1 MIEADPDNTLE
12 SNADPGA
19 EPGVLALIEAVLLA
33 SARPLD
39 VATLAA
45 ATLVSREAV
54 EECIPDLE
62 ARYSPSGSGIVLR
75 HVAGGFQLATNPA
88 CAGAVE
94 RLRGES
100 RPAPL
105 SGAATEAIAA
115 VLYFGPLTRAAI
127 SASRGV
133 NSDAVVRGL
142 VDRGLLSEVGSD
154 SDTPGSP
161 ATLDVTERLL
171 VAAGASSRDDFP
183 DLESLVDR
191 EELDRVRE
199 KVAGSS
205 QSAEPANSPESA
217 GENTPASTIPEGP
230 ESEAE

>member
-1 MIEADPDNTLE
+1 MIEPEPDN
-12 SNADPGA
+12 SARPDA
-19 EPGVLALIEAVLLA
+19 AALVEAVLFA

-45 ATLVSREAV
+45 ATHLSRQEV
-54 EECIPDLE
+54 EDCMPDLQS
-62 ARYSPSGSGIVLR
+62 RYSPPEAGIVLR
-75 HVAGGFQLATNPA
+75 HVARGFQLATNPA

-105 SGAATEAIAA
+105 SGAATEALAA

-133 NSDAVVRGL
+133 NSDAVVRSL
-142 VDRGLLSEVGSD
+142 MDRGLLAEVGSD

-171 VAAGASSRDDFP
+171 VAAGASSRDDLP
-183 DLESLVDR
+183 DLETLVDR

-199 KVAGSS
+199 KVAGSAQPT
-205 QSAEPANSPESA
+205 QSLQPEA
-217 GENTPASTIPEGP
+217 MPGP
-230 ESEAE
+230 QDEAD

>member
-1 MIEADPDNTLE
+1 MTEPEPDN
-12 SNADPGA
+12 NAPPNAA
-19 EPGVLALIEAVLLA
+19 ELVEAVLFA
-33 SARPLD
+33 SSRPLD

-45 ATLVSREAV
+45 ATLVSRAEV
-54 EECIPDLE
+54 EECMPDLQS
-62 ARYSPSGSGIVLR
+62 RYSPSGSGIVLR

-88 CAGAVE
+88 CAEAVE

-105 SGAATEAIAA
+105 SGAATEALAA

-133 NSDAVVRGL
+133 NSDAVVRSL
-142 VDRGLLSEVGSD
+142 LDRGLLAEAGSD

-171 VAAGASSRDDFP
+171 VAAGASSREDFP

-205 QSAEPANSPESA
+205 QPAQSAEPANEPESR
-217 GENTPASTIPEGP
+217 GENTSRSTITEEP
-230 ESEAE
+230 ESSEGETE